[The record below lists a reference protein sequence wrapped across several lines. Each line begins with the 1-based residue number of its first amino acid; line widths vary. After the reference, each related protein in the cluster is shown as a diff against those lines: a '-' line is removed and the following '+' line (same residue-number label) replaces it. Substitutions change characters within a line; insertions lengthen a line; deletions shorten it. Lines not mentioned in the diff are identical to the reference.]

1 MKKII
6 CLFLMFSFFVTG
18 CYFNNAKF
26 HELEQELTNFL
37 NDVNESNYLTFTL
50 SVKVDD
56 EIAEDT
62 IRMMADPI
70 YIETYAE
77 DNGKYTSVITQ
88 ENDKIFEYKVR
99 ENNNVQRY
107 FLGYIED
114 GPIAETQESIDIV
127 ELTSFNKNKCKI
139 KIENNTY
146 TITGLYKNLIDK
158 EKIEV
163 HTYGFEILFSEI
175 INWLITIM
183 IAVCTKT
190 VIETTIYM
198 FVFISMRET
207 HGGYHCKSHIG
218 CIITST
224 LVYLLYIFM
233 FFYTSENFIIIISLL
248 ALVFNLIIVFMV
260 APVEHPNKP
269 IRTEDLNKFRELSI
283 KKSCLYCSIA
293 IVLIL
298 LQYEFTIKY
307 GYSIFIAQ
315 VTASI
320 SMLIEYCRQKIYR
333 KEKHHGRQ
341 EKRWRTSCPRGT
353 DRKENS
359 REN

>member
-107 FLGYIED
+107 FLGYLED
-114 GPIAETQESIDIV
+114 GSITETQESIDIV

-158 EKIEV
+158 ESKDL
-163 HTYGFEILFSEI
+163 FEKSFKGAELLLEELF
-175 INWLITIM
+175 NT
-183 IAVCTKT
+183 T
-190 VIETTIYM
+190 V
-198 FVFISMRET
+198 
-207 HGGYHCKSHIG
+207 
-218 CIITST
+218 
-224 LVYLLYIFM
+224 
-233 FFYTSENFIIIISLL
+233 
-248 ALVFNLIIVFMV
+248 
-260 APVEHPNKP
+260 
-269 IRTEDLNKFRELSI
+269 
-283 KKSCLYCSIA
+283 
-293 IVLIL
+293 
-298 LQYEFTIKY
+298 TIKY
-307 GYSIFIAQ
+307 VFEEERLLMSTSLTFEYEDISIYMEIIYDFCISPFEPINIYDGSYTISRPRCFEEAYELDNLDEEIDCTNSSK
-315 VTASI
+315 VYYIIELEKGMLVANNRDASFYGFKLHLTI
-320 SMLIEYCRQKIYR
+320 NECGEILNFYLTP
-333 KEKHHGRQ
+333 GNVD
-341 EKRWRTSCPRGT
+341 
-353 DRKENS
+353 DRN
-359 REN
+359 REVICV